1 MTINYNLLGAI
12 TSNPPLGTPPSTPPS
27 TPRAVA
33 ALPVSPQNSPNRQRL
48 VAQLQGQPRTSV
60 GRSLYSG
67 SFGQRTGVANTANAS
82 SSSPVESVFDGQAG
96 DESNLEPNQGD
107 DTRSRYG
114 NLVPPNL
121 NNHPQFQPLDPR
133 AAELSSLEASRMA
146 ANRSNRFDASNYDA
160 MIDELLA
167 ALDNPL
173 FDEPRNLLSSADANT
188 TRYGVVQVKTAEQ
201 AFEAIKRWEP
211 ESLSSEP
218 AANEQWA
225 NIAHEPNALQFA
237 GILSNIE
244 STEAYQNPVTRPG
257 VKAQIKE
264 LMAEVFR
271 SPEFRTLCFSTAL
284 TGSDSCHDRVALAF
298 TDMSFALINYK
309 ADKGQY
315 TLPTLLKMGCG
326 LFRLEALDKIV
337 LRNIEQQSQRYQH
350 ALMSGTINAGA
361 EVDEVEVRLAYQS
374 RLAGKLDLPAVA
386 HDMRYF
392 SSANVSPEEL
402 ADAEKSILDQ
412 EHNGA
417 DLQFLAQWNPWQTAM
432 QKRYPEVFEALKVK
446 TAADRDWLVIPPK
459 DMTSGEYIAACKE
472 QSAQE
477 AVAFNKIMVEQTK
490 LNLADLNRTE
500 ST

>member
-1 MTINYNLLGAI
+1 MTINYNSLGAS

-27 TPRAVA
+27 TPHAVA
-33 ALPVSPQNSPNRQRL
+33 AQPVSPQNLANPPRL
-48 VAQLQGQPRTSV
+48 VAQIRGQLRTSV
-60 GRSLYSG
+60 GRPLHLG

-96 DESNLEPNQGD
+96 DESNLGD

-114 NLVPPNL
+114 DLVPRNL

-133 AAELSSLEASRMA
+133 AAELSSLEASWMA
-146 ANRSNRFDASNYDA
+146 ANGFNLVDASINDA
-160 MIDELLA
+160 VIDQLLA
-167 ALDNPL
+167 MQDNPL
-173 FDEPRNLLSSADANT
+173 SDELTNLLSSADANT
-188 TRYGVVQVKTAEQ
+188 TQFGVVQVETAMQ
-201 AFEAIKRWEP
+201 AFKVMKRWEP
-211 ESLSSEP
+211 ESLSSQP
-218 AANEQWA
+218 AVNEQWA
-225 NIAHEPNALQFA
+225 KIAHEPNALQFA
-237 GILSNIE
+237 DILLNIK
-244 STEAYQNPVTRPG
+244 STEAYKNPVTRPG
-257 VKAQIKE
+257 VKAQIEE

-271 SPEFRTLCFSTAL
+271 SPEFRTLCFSAAL

-315 TLPTLLKMGCG
+315 TLPTLLKMGRG
-326 LFRLEALDKIV
+326 LFRLEALDKIA
-337 LRNIEQQSQRYQH
+337 LGNIEQQSQLYLQ
-350 ALMSGTINAGA
+350 AAMAGEIDASA
-361 EVDEVEVRLAYQS
+361 EVDEVEVHLAYQS